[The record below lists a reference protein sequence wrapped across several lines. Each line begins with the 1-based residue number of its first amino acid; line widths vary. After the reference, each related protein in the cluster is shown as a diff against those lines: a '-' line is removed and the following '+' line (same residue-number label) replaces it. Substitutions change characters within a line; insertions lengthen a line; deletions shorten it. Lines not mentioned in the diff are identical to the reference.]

1 MLQLIRRY
9 ADSPSPVLITGETGT
24 GKELAARAI
33 HEQSKRSKYPFVAI
47 NCSSI
52 PENLFESELFGYE
65 EGSFTG
71 AKKGGKIGKIEMAQ
85 GGTLFLDELGE
96 MPLSVQP
103 KLLRVLQEYEL
114 ERVGSTKKIHLD
126 VRIIAATNRDLAN
139 MVAEKTFREDLYYR
153 INVINLKLPPLRE
166 RKGDIMPIA
175 ENYLKK
181 MRQKMETPL
190 RSFSDEVV
198 EYFLSYRWPGN
209 VRELQNVIEYAA
221 NLCESDVLRLSDL
234 PETIQQKTEKAAKPR
249 KAKALSAADAET
261 ERLEALLEQYGH
273 TLEGKKRIAAEMHIS
288 LRTLYRKIERL
299 RGE

>member
-1 MLQLIRRY
+1 MLRLIRRV

-198 EYFLSYRWPGN
+198 EYFISYRWPGN